1 MNGLLVAAT
10 DMDSKSTVIS
20 LATPRDGLLPRVHV
34 HPQQVA
40 VGEPIHERSVESDL
54 MVVTVGIVEKRAEAT
69 TNVGGV
75 LFAVGEAFRGH
86 APILGVSA
94 RPPRMFACSLCH
106 DCPHPGPD
114 AITTKATPHEH
125 IHLPEHGPCSRDR
138 AWGFE
143 PGRARPTRSRA
154 R

>member
-1 MNGLLVAAT
+1 MSASDSGLDMLGGNGSTPSTNDSPKSWMNGLLVAAT
-10 DMDSKSTVIS
+10 DMDSKSTGSS

-54 MVVTVGIVEKRAEAT
+54 TVVTVGIVEKRAEAT

-75 LFAVGEAFRGH
+75 LCPVGEAFRRH
-86 APILGVSA
+86 ARVLDA

-114 AITTKATPHEH
+114 AITTKATPHE
-125 IHLPEHGPCSRDR
+125 
-138 AWGFE
+138 
-143 PGRARPTRSRA
+143 
-154 R
+154 